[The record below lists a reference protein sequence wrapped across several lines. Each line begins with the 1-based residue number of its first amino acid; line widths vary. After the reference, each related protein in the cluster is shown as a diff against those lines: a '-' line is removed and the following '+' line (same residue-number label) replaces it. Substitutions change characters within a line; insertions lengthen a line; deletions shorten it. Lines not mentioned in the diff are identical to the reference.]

1 VCTIPCGIVTQ
12 QLPVYTKTAKS
23 KSWFAAGWYRV
34 GEVVLADHAGA
45 QADQCYNAMN
55 MQDHS
60 IQKVMPMTI
69 HLQKF
74 VDRVRGQ
81 EARGARDFVMT
92 MNEARD
98 LHADIT
104 RCCSVYR
111 ICKNR
116 QQNQQH

>member
-1 VCTIPCGIVTQ
+1 
-12 QLPVYTKTAKS
+12 
-23 KSWFAAGWYRV
+23 
-34 GEVVLADHAGA
+34 
-45 QADQCYNAMN
+45 

-81 EARGARDFVMT
+81 EARGARDLIMT

-104 RCCSVYR
+104 RLLLALQTLQESQTKTATTDVIR
-111 ICKNR
+111 VEM
-116 QQNQQH
+116 QGGEF

>member
-1 VCTIPCGIVTQ
+1 
-12 QLPVYTKTAKS
+12 
-23 KSWFAAGWYRV
+23 
-34 GEVVLADHAGA
+34 
-45 QADQCYNAMN
+45 

-60 IQKVMPMTI
+60 IQKMMPMTI

-81 EARGARDFVMT
+81 EARGARDLIMT

-104 RCCSVYR
+104 RLLLVLQTLQE
-111 ICKNR
+111 
-116 QQNQQH
+116 QQIKTAAADVVKVEIQGGSF